1 MVAFAA
7 AVTDTVMVHPPAGI
21 RPPVVKVTVLCPAV
35 AVITF
40 VTVADATQAPV
51 VRPGVAAMVTP
62 AGNKSIKAAVSQIG
76 AVLLLPKVIVSVDV
90 VPPSEL
96 YVGLNVLV
104 TLGLA
109 GGGVV
114 QLPMSLTV
122 LAEVSTTVMAP
133 VAVLMVKLVVPEV
146 APPPYRVFVT
156 GSNAKPAILD
166 APMPAIVTLA
176 PTLAV
181 ASVSG

>member
-1 MVAFAA
+1 MLAFAA

-76 AVLLLPKVIVSVDV
+76 AVLILPKVIVSVDV

-96 YVGLNVLV
+96 
-104 TLGLA
+104 
-109 GGGVV
+109 
-114 QLPMSLTV
+114 
-122 LAEVSTTVMAP
+122 
-133 VAVLMVKLVVPEV
+133 
-146 APPPYRVFVT
+146 
-156 GSNAKPAILD
+156 
-166 APMPAIVTLA
+166 
-176 PTLAV
+176 
-181 ASVSG
+181 

>member
-1 MVAFAA
+1 MLAFAA

-21 RPPVVKVTVLCPAV
+21 RPPLAKVTVFCPAV

-51 VRPGVAAMVTP
+51 VRLGVAAMVTP
-62 AGNKSIKAAVSQIG
+62 VGNTSIKAAVSQIG
-76 AVLLLPKVIVSVDV
+76 AVLLLTKLIVSVDV

-104 TLGLA
+104 TLGTA
-109 GGGVV
+109 GVGVV

-122 LAEVSTTVMAP
+122 LDEVSKMVTAP
-133 VAVLMVKLVVPEV
+133 VAVLMVKLTVPAV

-156 GSNAKPAILD
+156 GSNDKPAIL
-166 APMPAIVTLA
+166 ALPRPGIVTLA
-176 PTLAV
+176 PTWAV